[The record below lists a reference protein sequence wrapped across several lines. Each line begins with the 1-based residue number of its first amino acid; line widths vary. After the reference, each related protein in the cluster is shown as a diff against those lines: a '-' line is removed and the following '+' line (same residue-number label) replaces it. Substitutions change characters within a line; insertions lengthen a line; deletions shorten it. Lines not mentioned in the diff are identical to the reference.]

1 MQVES
6 NWGRFFLSG
15 QELNQFLQFIVLT
28 RLISAI
34 WRHVF
39 FCNGFII
46 YRPRYTSCFKNQ
58 NISILLND
66 LVCSML
72 SVPFSL
78 SFSPL
83 IFTAFSWNY
92 LIVLENLFYLLFWA
106 TLPCQ
111 APNERATTLTRSAI
125 SNETQQIM
133 PEKCPVK

>member
-1 MQVES
+1 MNLIGTGFS
-6 NWGRFFLSG
+6 GRSRTKSILAVHYP
-15 QELNQFLQFIVLT
+15 NKIDICNMT
-28 RLISAI
+28 AR
-34 WRHVF
+34 F

-58 NISILLND
+58 NKSILLND